1 MQIYRGVIKIPMMLS
16 RVSNALCI
24 GLSSRN
30 ILADS
35 AFHFFVKSDMLYD
48 IHWRDC
54 DGCTLLMIP
63 KGPPLSVYQ
72 ELLKLGADPK
82 ALDYSGNTVLHHYFR
97 NLPLCDGIEKVLQ
110 GPSIL
115 RTLILAGA
123 DHRHVNRHGRLPHE
137 MVKSRP
143 RLVYPVSL
151 CLAFANCIWHEA
163 LRGIDTDPA
172 GHISIESSSKLQTYT
187 DERSHCCL
195 LHWRSFSSK
204 LDCVHLESL
213 AFEDQIIVVF
223 ERWIIVQKIMSPF
236 IPELWRN
243 WTTRQVAKVKDS
255 LSEFRSRRTELDRA
269 GSTGVRQFWEG
280 PLPQSRMELHDCN
293 KQQDIRQDCGGVTCD
308 GNPAGRDL
316 PKMCNRCER
325 KIRKH
330 WRDYYVDTEMSTES
344 DTQSDEESDSDTQG
358 YEEDEEDYFSAE
370 EI

>member
-1 MQIYRGVIKIPMMLS
+1 MLANG
-16 RVSNALCI
+16 R
-24 GLSSRN
+24 
-30 ILADS
+30 
-35 AFHFFVKSDMLYD
+35 
-48 IHWRDC
+48 
-54 DGCTLLMIP
+54 
-63 KGPPLSVYQ
+63 PLSVYQ

-97 NLPLCDGIEKVLQ
+97 NLPSLYDGIEKVLQ

-115 RTLILAGA
+115 RMLILAGA
-123 DHRHVNRHGRLPHE
+123 NHRHVNRHGRLPHE
-137 MVKSRP
+137 MIKP
-143 RLVYPVSL
+143 HPGLVFPVSL
-151 CLAFANCIWHEA
+151 HLAFANCIWHEA

-236 IPELWRN
+236 MPKPWRSCF
-243 WTTRQVAKVKDS
+243 TRRVAKVRDS

-269 GSTGVRQFWEG
+269 GSTGVRLFWEE
-280 PLPQSRMELHDCN
+280 PLPQSKMELHDCN
-293 KQQDIRQDCGGVTCD
+293 EQQDIRQDCDGVTCD

-316 PKMCNRCER
+316 PKVCNRCQR

-330 WRDYYVDTEMSTES
+330 WRDDYAETEISTES
-344 DTQSDEESDSDTQG
+344 DTQSDEESDSDTQSDEESDSDTQSC
-358 YEEDEEDYFSAE
+358 EEDEEDYFSAE
-370 EI
+370 EA